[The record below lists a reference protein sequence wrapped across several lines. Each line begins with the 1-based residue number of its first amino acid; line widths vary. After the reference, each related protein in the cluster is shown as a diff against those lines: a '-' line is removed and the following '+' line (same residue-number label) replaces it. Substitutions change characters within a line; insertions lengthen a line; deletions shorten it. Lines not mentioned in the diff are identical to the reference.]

1 MRLTRKRGI
10 SKRASGTAEATNN
23 ELPRVRG
30 QAGRARLSL
39 LLSTVVC
46 LMALRN
52 IIKALSL
59 HKGSTLKLVAFN
71 DSSFS
76 FVLELP
82 SSSMNQSVATQSQ
95 PPTVQNATLASMKI
109 GLYMTTHQSAE
120 HMAFLR
126 RCWPHATQKLRLL
139 QHSHLLYYTSA
150 PTDND
155 VPHDILSRLVFQ
167 NVTVFR
173 YSEAPLRPDARH
185 PEKRARKQLGAKR
198 AMVDPI
204 LKHWF
209 DDYDWIIRL
218 NPDVLIRN
226 DTWLI
231 EQMLNPSVHAILY
244 GFDHNGSP
252 NSALHSDFYAFR
264 PHALTSQPHIAEKFL
279 EEHLANNEMT
289 AEEQMLAL
297 FAKLLENEAQAGNQ
311 TGGAAANSGRVAW
324 LPGVERLGSQA
335 RMLGLNSP
343 VLHVHHLVNYCPD
356 YFKAT
361 DGQTF

>member
-1 MRLTRKRGI
+1 MSHPIKKRI
-10 SKRASGTAEATNN
+10 SKHSSATNN
-23 ELPRVRG
+23 ELPGVLG
-30 QAGRARLSL
+30 QARLAL
-39 LLSTVVC
+39 LFSAVIC
-46 LMALRN
+46 LMTSRN
-52 IIKALSL
+52 IINLL
-59 HKGSTLKLVAFN
+59 LCKGSALKLVAFN

-76 FVLELP
+76 VVLDHA
-82 SSSMNQSVATQSQ
+82 SSTANQSVSTQSR
-95 PPTVQNATLASMKI
+95 PPTVPNATLDSMKI

-173 YSEAPLRPDARH
+173 YSEVPLAPGQR
-185 PEKRARKQLGAKR
+185 ENRARKQLGAKR

-226 DTWLI
+226 ETWLI
-231 EQMLNPSVHAILY
+231 ENMLDPSVHAILY
-244 GFDHNGSP
+244 GFDHKGRP

-264 PHALTSQPHIAEKFL
+264 PQALTSQPHITEKFL
-279 EEHLANNEMT
+279 EEHLANHKMT
-289 AEEQMLAL
+289 AEEQMRVL
-297 FAKLLENEAQAGNQ
+297 FATLLENEAQAHNR
-311 TGGAAANSGRVAW
+311 TGGAATDSGRVAW
-324 LPGVERLGSQA
+324 LPGVKRRGSQA

-343 VLHVHHLVNYCPD
+343 VLHVHRLVNFCPD
-356 YFKAT
+356 YFNAT
-361 DGQTF
+361 DGRTF